1 MLIFLQ
7 RLRSWQ
13 IVDRDA
19 ALNRLE
25 ESRIILIE
33 KMKQY
38 PAGRSIDV
46 VKELNAW
53 LNSGKITAFD
63 WNWNGE
69 INKEVDS
76 NKGTRS
82 GFISFCIR
90 MLIDP
95 CNWQK
100 AIGVAAKLVVIS
112 ASISSTMRLC
122 HARQQQYSA
131 QSKDTVPS
139 VSDRPLEVFHGRG

>member
-1 MLIFLQ
+1 MRRTAFPILLIIFSLIVLIFMQ

-69 INKEVDS
+69 INNEVDS

-82 GFISFCIR
+82 GFISF
-90 MLIDP
+90 L
-95 CNWQK
+95 
-100 AIGVAAKLVVIS
+100 
-112 ASISSTMRLC
+112 
-122 HARQQQYSA
+122 H
-131 QSKDTVPS
+131 
-139 VSDRPLEVFHGRG
+139 